1 MQKMHKQFCS
11 PSRWSPAKVMTPMQ
25 PALLRK
31 LAPHKDAQQQLSA
44 AEPPPRRGAQ
54 TFQRP
59 PQPADSRRAALPR
72 CRSLHSRRRSGA
84 TLLARGGGRDGV
96 HRPPNA
102 GQRPRADGELPA
114 QVRPAG
120 LRRRL
125 DRALRPPAPLL
136 GVQPTQ
142 HESAPRNRG
151 KHPQRGLAR
160 LARVQLLQRI
170 DVRRPCRRCDASRT
184 RPALSAPRCAR
195 SGPASR

>member
-1 MQKMHKQFCS
+1 M
-11 PSRWSPAKVMTPMQ
+11 A
-25 PALLRK
+25 RK
-31 LAPHKDAQQQLSA
+31 
-44 AEPPPRRGAQ
+44 
-54 TFQRP
+54 TFQRR
-59 PQPADSRRAALPR
+59 PQPANTAAGQR
-72 CRSLHSRRRSGA
+72 CHAAAAA
-84 TLLARGGGRDGV
+84 TVATAPVRPPRGGRRDGV

-120 LRRRL
+120 LCRRL

-151 KHPQRGLAR
+151 KHPQRGVAR

-170 DVRRPCRRCDASRT
+170 DVRRPSGAATPAARALRGLPRAARALGP
-184 RPALSAPRCAR
+184 PALSVAKSWALPQRLLPRPLRHSGRQRAAAADDAEEARAVRRRVPLPSSAPA
-195 SGPASR
+195 